1 MQRFFFFHTLITFI
15 GFGGS
20 LPISNNRRK
29 AYIMDGLKND
39 QGAAPVNAGTD
50 QNADTN
56 AELKY
61 TDADVDNIIKRKLA
75 RERSRYEGAKASEN
89 RITELD
95 KREREILTRELS
107 IDCKERLRA
116 ANLPE
121 ELSTVMNYSSYEA
134 YDKSYTAITEIVSS
148 ITKPLHDEITKLKA
162 RGTTPRNYSNSD
174 IPTGDEIAKAF
185 GVSK

>member
-107 IDCKERLRA
+107 LDCKERLRA

-162 RGTTPRNYSNSD
+162 RGTTPPNYSASD
-174 IPTGDEIAKAF
+174 KPTDDEIAKAF